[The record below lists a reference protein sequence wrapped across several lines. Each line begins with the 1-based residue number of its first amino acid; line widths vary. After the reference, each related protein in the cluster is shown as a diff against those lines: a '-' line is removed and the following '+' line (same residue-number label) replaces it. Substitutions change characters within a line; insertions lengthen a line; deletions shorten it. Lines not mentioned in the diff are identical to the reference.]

1 MHCCQYN
8 KCSYQLFPVNVRNKH
23 DILLLPMF
31 QAFYFFWYY
40 FATQSHCS
48 NQFHFVQIASETG
61 IEYRSKDM
69 LQLENSCIQMNHL
82 RILSK
87 FMRSLD
93 VILWRL
99 LIYLKWF
106 PSVRVSKVNIRH
118 CVTSVC
124 GDILIHIF
132 PHSDWM
138 QKDILRISPYS
149 VWMRENTEQNYTG
162 YGPFLRS
169 VEQLYH
175 INYNTK
181 DHNCLTYF
189 DCTVL
194 WHIASVWVQSFIYRQ
209 KRW

>member
-1 MHCCQYN
+1 
-8 KCSYQLFPVNVRNKH
+8 
-23 DILLLPMF
+23 
-31 QAFYFFWYY
+31 
-40 FATQSHCS
+40 
-48 NQFHFVQIASETG
+48 
-61 IEYRSKDM
+61 
-69 LQLENSCIQMNHL
+69 
-82 RILSK
+82 
-87 FMRSLD
+87 MRSLD
-93 VILWRL
+93 IILWRL

-106 PSVRVSKVNIRH
+106 LSVRVSKVNIRH

-162 YGPFLRS
+162 YRPFLRS
-169 VEQLYH
+169 VEQLHH

-181 DHNCLTYF
+181 VHNCLTYF

-194 WHIASVWVQSFIYRQ
+194 WHIASVWVQSFICRQ
-209 KRW
+209 KGDRYLIDAFCLLISSKMSLLLANLSKFHRSSCVVLSLKLKRCARKEKYFHHIDPAKMLFEPLWGHIS